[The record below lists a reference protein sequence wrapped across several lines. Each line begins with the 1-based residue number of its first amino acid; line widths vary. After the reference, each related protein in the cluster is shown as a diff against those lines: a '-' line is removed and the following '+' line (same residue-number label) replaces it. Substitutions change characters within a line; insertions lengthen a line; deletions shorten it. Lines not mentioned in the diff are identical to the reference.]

1 MVGRN
6 DANAR
11 RRALRAVPLTALVT
25 ALLGL
30 LGASSASAAPRDL
43 FGVMS
48 QTALTTQDYQLMGDA
63 KVGTHRFEIP
73 WAQVDPTP
81 APNDYNFGGVD
92 TVMTQLATEGIEPL
106 PFIFTTPEWAVKL
119 DGGAC
124 GKRCAIYAPHKPA
137 GLAAWKTFVSDVVER
152 YGPGGVFWQQNPNLP
167 ENPVHE
173 WQIWNEQNSPSF
185 YGPKPN
191 VPAYA
196 KLLKAS
202 DSAIAAAD
210 PTAEVIVGGMFGTPL
225 GGRKP
230 GRAAWDFL
238 GRLYDVK
245 GIKRAFDGLG
255 IHPYAAQ
262 MKKVIGQ
269 IDLWREEITAARD
282 PNVDLWLT
290 EIGWAST
297 GPTNPLV
304 RGAAG
309 QAKRLREAF
318 DYFLQNRRKLN
329 FRVIIWYSWR
339 DRPADDT
346 ICEWCPGSGL
356 LTESRAKKPSYT
368 AFTSYTG
375 GS

>member
-1 MVGRN
+1 MLGRN

-11 RRALRAVPLTALVT
+11 GRALRAVPLTALAT
-25 ALLGL
+25 AVIGL
-30 LGASSASAAPRDL
+30 LGASSANAAPRDF

-48 QTALTTQDYQLMGDA
+48 QTALTAEDYGLMGDA

-73 WAQVDPTP
+73 WGAIDPTA
-81 APNDYNFGGVD
+81 APNDYNFASVD
-92 TVMTQLATEGIEPL
+92 AVMSELATEGIEPL
-106 PFIFTTPEWAVKL
+106 PFIFTTPEWAVEL

-124 GKRCAIYAPHKPA
+124 GKKCAIYAPRTPA
-137 GLAAWKTFVSDVVER
+137 GLGAWKTFVGDVVER
-152 YGPGGVFWQQNPNLP
+152 YGPGGTFWQLNPQLP
-167 ENPVHE
+167 ENPVNE

-202 DSAIAAAD
+202 ESAISAAD
-210 PTAEVIVGGMFGTPL
+210 SGAEVIVGGMFGTPL

-230 GRAAWDFL
+230 GIAAWDFL
-238 GRLYDVK
+238 ARLYDVK
-245 GIKRAFDGLG
+245 GIKRSFDGVG
-255 IHPYAAQ
+255 IHPYAARLS
-262 MKKVIGQ
+262 KVTGQ
-269 IDLWREEITAARD
+269 VDLMREAMVEARD
-282 PNVDLWLT
+282 TSADIWIT
-290 EIGWAST
+290 EVGWAST
-297 GPTNPLV
+297 GPANPLV
-304 RGAAG
+304 RGAKG

-318 DYFLQNRRKLN
+318 DYFIRNRRKLN
-329 FRVIIWYSWR
+329 IGAVIWYSWR
-339 DRPADDT
+339 DRPEDDT

-356 LTESRAKKPSYT
+356 LTESRVKKPSYK